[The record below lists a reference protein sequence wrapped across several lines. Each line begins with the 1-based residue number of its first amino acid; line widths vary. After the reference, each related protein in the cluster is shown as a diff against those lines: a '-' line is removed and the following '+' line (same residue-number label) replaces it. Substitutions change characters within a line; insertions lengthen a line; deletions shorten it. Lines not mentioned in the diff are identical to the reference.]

1 MKVAALPPGVVAAE
15 PTRAP
20 AFVARSAADEAM
32 ARLADGDRCALR
44 EVHDAVRGPMLQ
56 AAERILGSGAEAE
69 DAAQN
74 ALQKLFAQA
83 ADFDRSRRVVPWAVA
98 LAVFEARTLR
108 KKTQRR
114 KIDAVDTGRF
124 QALAAAEA
132 EAPELLER
140 AELQAVVEG
149 LVGQLSEADRE
160 TLNDVL
166 AENEDGRGPAFR
178 KRKQRA
184 LERLREAWR
193 LLNGDR

>member
-1 MKVAALPPGVVAAE
+1 MKVAALAPVVHGAQPEGVVAV
-15 PTRAP
+15 PLRG
-20 AFVARSAADEAM
+20 AADEAM
-32 ARLADGDRCALR
+32 ARLADGDRRALR
-44 EVHDAVRGPMLQ
+44 AVHDAVRGPMLQ
-56 AAERILGSGAEAE
+56 AAERILGGGAEAE
-69 DAAQN
+69 DATQN

-114 KIDAVDTGRF
+114 KVDAVDTGRF
-124 QALAAAEA
+124 QALAASEA
-132 EAPELLER
+132 KAPELLER
-140 AELQAVVEG
+140 AELQALVEG

-160 TLNDVL
+160 TVRDVL

-184 LERLREAWR
+184 IERLREAWR

>member
-1 MKVAALPPGVVAAE
+1 MKVVALPHGAVAAE
-15 PTRAP
+15 PERGSALASRSP
-20 AFVARSAADEAM
+20 ADDAM
-32 ARLADGDRCALR
+32 ARLADGDRRALR
-44 EVHDAVRGPMLQ
+44 HVHDAVRRPMLQ

-69 DAAQN
+69 DATQN

-83 ADFDRSRRVVPWAVA
+83 SDYDRARRVVPWAVA

-108 KKTQRR
+108 KRAQRR
-114 KIDAVDTGRF
+114 KVDAVDTGRF
-124 QALAAAEA
+124 QALAAADA